1 MKQKNNTFSILSSSK
16 IWSFKFD
23 HILSTNKHEDSSQ
36 EENEDKTEKN
46 KEDEQKDKEGD
57 KQEQENKEE
66 DKEEQEDKKEDKQEQ
81 YLDCEVNRFI
91 NQNKNLIYINLTD
104 ETDKIPSNIPEF
116 PKKFYE
122 K

>member
-23 HILSTNKHEDSSQ
+23 HILSTNKHEGSSQ

-46 KEDEQKDKEGD
+46 KEDEQKD
-57 KQEQENKEE
+57 KEE